1 MPATYVGTFTV
12 NEHGEFVPSDDVV
25 FTPPASHELLT
36 EIRDLIRDHPERH
49 DQGHWVD
56 NIFSA
61 HVGGNV
67 ADLVKFADQDIPEY
81 PVNPDNPVCGTTA
94 CVAGWA
100 AIFGSPMGTEIRDGG
115 YLFGSDGHR
124 VGTAQGRAQDLL
136 DLDGDQASYLFAGER
151 TRDEVLTAL
160 DRLIDYPDAEI
171 QDALPPEYVT
181 YTVTVTDSE
190 GNRVWSTE
198 REVDNDPG
206 DTYGMIDSA
215 LNDAYHEH

>member
-1 MPATYVGTFTV
+1 MPATYTGTFTV
-12 NEHGEFVPSDDVV
+12 NAEGEYVPSGDVV

-49 DQGHWVD
+49 DQNHWVD
-56 NIFSA
+56 NIFSS

-67 ADLVKFADQDIPEY
+67 ADLVKFADQDIPES

-100 AIFGSPMGTEIRDGG
+100 AIFGSPMGTEIRNGG
-115 YLFGSDGHR
+115 ALYGSDGHYA
-124 VGTAQGRAQDLL
+124 GTAQDRAENLL
-136 DLDGDQASYLFAGER
+136 NLDGDQASYLFAAER

-160 DRLIDYPDAEI
+160 DRLIDDPSAEI
-171 QDALPPEYVT
+171 QDALIPEYVT

-190 GNRVWSTE
+190 GNHVWSTE
-198 REVDNDPG
+198 RDVDNDP
-206 DTYGMIDSA
+206 DDEYNMIDSA
-215 LNDAYHEH
+215 LHDAYNEH